1 MNNDWLQ
8 RTFKNAS
15 LLTKS
20 ECSRRC
26 RNVSFSLAFSLSNNL
41 KTTQRKN
48 CRILLLEF
56 TVLLLPIF
64 FICGAGVISTLVT
77 WASSGSNRSLV
88 ARCFSDGTAKVCSK
102 SDLPLHSEHTLWQA
116 IFSNSMQSLFHYK
129 HLSLTNTKLLCSL
142 YLPFMN

>member
-1 MNNDWLQ
+1 MSTVISFTPPNAFPWVKELKQFIRHGLSGSTAGLYYQLHRHNSNHCNVLIHVVFCEQEMNNDLMQ

-26 RNVSFSLAFSLSNNL
+26 INVSFSLAFSLSNNL

-48 CRILLLEF
+48 CRILPLEF

-77 WASSGSNRSLV
+77 
-88 ARCFSDGTAKVCSK
+88 
-102 SDLPLHSEHTLWQA
+102 
-116 IFSNSMQSLFHYK
+116 
-129 HLSLTNTKLLCSL
+129 
-142 YLPFMN
+142 